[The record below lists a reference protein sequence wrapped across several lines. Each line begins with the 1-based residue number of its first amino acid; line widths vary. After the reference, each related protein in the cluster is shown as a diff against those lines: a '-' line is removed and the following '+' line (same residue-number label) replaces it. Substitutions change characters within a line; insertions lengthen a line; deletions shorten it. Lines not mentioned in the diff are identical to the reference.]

1 MKILI
6 DLDVL
11 TVAFWNRHKEA
22 LEFLAR
28 VKSGEFEVSTPYV
41 LFDLVATWKYKE
53 LKDRIIH
60 FYNLHSSRIIT
71 VENIFEESK
80 KQNLDVEKLTK
91 ELLETGVKEEDA
103 VLVVVTSLFSLG
115 YLVTY
120 NRKHL
125 RDKVDVINRVL
136 SKNGFREIKISSPSE
151 F

>member
-1 MKILI
+1 MKILV

-11 TVAFWNRHKEA
+11 TVAFWNRHEEA

-41 LFDLVATWKYKE
+41 LF
-53 LKDRIIH
+53 
-60 FYNLHSSRIIT
+60 
-71 VENIFEESK
+71 
-80 KQNLDVEKLTK
+80 DVEKLTK

-125 RDKVDVINRVL
+125 RSKSKEINEVL
-136 SKNGFREIKISSPSE
+136 EKYGLRKISILLPTE
-151 F
+151 I

>member
-1 MKILI
+1 MKKILI
-6 DLDVL
+6 DLDVV

-28 VKSGEFEVSTPYV
+28 LKSGEFE
-41 LFDLVATWKYKE
+41 
-53 LKDRIIH
+53 
-60 FYNLHSSRIIT
+60 
-71 VENIFEESK
+71 
-80 KQNLDVEKLTK
+80 
-91 ELLETGVKEEDA
+91 LETGVKEEDA

-125 RDKVDVINRVL
+125 RDKVGVINRVL